1 MAFRRGPPTGAVG
14 MARDGCS
21 RSGGA
26 CGGRSR
32 GGSRCLESLTAGVVE
47 CVTSK
52 GAELLCLDRNVTGS
66 GDSSSK
72 RPNRRSCSS

>member
-1 MAFRRGPPTGAVG
+1 MAFRRGPPAGAVG
-14 MARDGCS
+14 IARDGCS

-32 GGSRCLESLTAGVVE
+32 GGSRCLESLTAGVAE

-52 GAELLCLDRNVTGS
+52 GAELCFSTGTALVAAAS
-66 GDSSSK
+66 GQK
-72 RPNRRSCSS
+72 GAVAAA